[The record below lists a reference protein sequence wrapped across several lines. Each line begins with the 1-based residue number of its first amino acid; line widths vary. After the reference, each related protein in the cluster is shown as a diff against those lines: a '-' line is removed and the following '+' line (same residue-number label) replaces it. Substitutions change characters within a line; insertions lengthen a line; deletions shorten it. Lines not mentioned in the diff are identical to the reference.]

1 VGRSKKGYWVITDFE
16 NGNLAL
22 CLRCGETLCLN
33 LPQATEVIVSASK
46 AFIKVHEDCK
56 EELIGG

>member
-1 VGRSKKGYWVITDFE
+1 VITDFE